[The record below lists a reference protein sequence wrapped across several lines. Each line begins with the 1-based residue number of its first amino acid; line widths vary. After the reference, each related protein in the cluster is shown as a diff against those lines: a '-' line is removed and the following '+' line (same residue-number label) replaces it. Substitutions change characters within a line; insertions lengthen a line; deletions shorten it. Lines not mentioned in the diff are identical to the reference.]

1 MDITDRRKYERV
13 KACSPIQ
20 YESIDKDGE
29 IVVNHMGRAINVS
42 RSGISL
48 ETAHFIE
55 AKYVSL
61 STVDL
66 DNKLIKIK
74 GELIYCRKTGKGLYQ
89 SGIRFTASEEEKAM
103 FAVQL
108 IRLYHSQKHNMMVHV
123 AA

>member
-1 MDITDRRKYERV
+1 MDTKDRRKYERV
-13 KACSPIQ
+13 ETCNPIS
-20 YESIDKDGE
+20 YKLIDKNGE
-29 IVVNHMGRAINVS
+29 IVANNMGGAINVG

-48 ETAHFIE
+48 ETAHPIE

-74 GELIYCRKTGKGLYQ
+74 GQLIYCRKTDSGLYQ
-89 SGIRFTASEEEKAM
+89 SGIRFTASEEEKAV

-108 IRLYHSQKHNMMVHV
+108 IRSYHSQKHNMILHV